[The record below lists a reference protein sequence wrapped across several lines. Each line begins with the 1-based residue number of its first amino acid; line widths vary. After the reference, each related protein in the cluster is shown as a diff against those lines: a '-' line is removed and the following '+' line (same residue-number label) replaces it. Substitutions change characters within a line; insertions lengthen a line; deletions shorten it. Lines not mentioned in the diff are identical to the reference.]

1 MGLGGGDCGLWG
13 GGGLEGDGGDGG
25 EGWRVVMGGWRGVGI

>member
-1 MGLGGGDCGLWG
+1 MVVIVGCGG

>member
-1 MGLGGGDCGLWG
+1 MGG